1 MRIMLTL
8 DYELFFGKQT
18 GTPQACMIKACEALL
33 KVLEKYS
40 ASAVFFVDASYLV
53 RLREYSVRSAKLARD
68 YSDVVSHI
76 RKLEARGHQIQLHI
90 HPHWFDS
97 WHDGGRWNMVT
108 DRYRLAQWSHQDI
121 GGLVTRC
128 VRELNSHLTRKVFVF
143 RAGGWCVQ
151 PFTAIADALRAN
163 GISVDSSVFHGGA
176 AESEVH
182 RFDFRSAPQMSC
194 WKFDTDPCQPEPA
207 GTFTELAISSQYVSP
222 LFYWRFALI
231 RLFGQAKRHARL
243 GDGSP
248 VENGR
253 RDLLHLLTRH
263 SHMAVSIDGYK
274 ATLLRRA
281 FKRAKDQQHTHFVAM
296 GHPKS
301 LTPFGLDQLSS
312 WLDEVYRNGGQ
323 LEVYPQPKIIA
334 QVPAVALAH
343 G

>member
-1 MRIMLTL
+1 MLTL

-18 GTPQACMIKACEALL
+18 GTPQACMIKGCDALL
-33 KVLEKYS
+33 KVLENHS

-53 RLREYSVRSAKLARD
+53 RLREYSRRSVKLARD

-76 RKLEARGHQIQLHI
+76 RQLEACGHQIQLHI

-97 WHDGGRWNMVT
+97 WHDGGRWHMVT
-108 DRYRLAQWSHQDI
+108 DRYRLAQWSRQDI
-121 GGLVTRC
+121 ASLVTRC

-151 PFTAIADALRAN
+151 PFSSIADALCTN
-163 GISVDSSVFHGGA
+163 GIRVDSSVFHGGA

-182 RFDFRSAPQMSC
+182 RFDFRSAPRRCC
-194 WKFDTDPCQPEPA
+194 WRFDTDPCQPEPNGA
-207 GTFTELAISSQYVSP
+207 FTEMAISSQYVSP
-222 LFYWRFALI
+222 LFYWRFALV
-231 RLFGQAKRHARL
+231 RLFGQANRHTRF

-248 VENGR
+248 IENGR
-253 RDLLHLLTRH
+253 RDLLHLLTH
-263 SHMAVSIDGYK
+263 YSHMAVSIDGYK

-281 FKRAKDQQHTHFVAM
+281 FQQAKKHQHTHFVAM

-301 LTPFGLDQLSS
+301 LTPFGLEHLSS
-312 WLDEVYRNGGQ
+312 WLDEVYSNGGQ
-323 LEVYPQPKIIA
+323 LEGYPQPKINTHA
-334 QVPAVALAH
+334 PAPALAD